1 MTTLR
6 YPKALA
12 WAGRRGGHLWK
23 DATVPWEWAEIV
35 SSEPWTQSWWV
46 WFCCLLKTGLCTA
59 VMENPI
65 SVPIKTL
72 LPWLLLLANLVTLVF
87 MEKYLLGRTGWLAS
101 FICFHFA
108 LMAHMLLW
116 DLLFHPCTPS
126 TVHPSRLVSLFCSM
140 GGQCPCCLL

>member
-1 MTTLR
+1 MNTLR
-6 YPKALA
+6 YLKTLA
-12 WAGRRGGHLWK
+12 WCGRKGTSERMLLSLEWGAG
-23 DATVPWEWAEIV
+23 IV
-35 SSEPWTQSWWV
+35 SDEPQTQSWWV

-65 SVPIKTL
+65 SVPIKAL

-87 MEKYLLGRTGWLAS
+87 MEKYLLWRTGRLTS

-116 DLLFHPCTPS
+116 DLLIHPYPPS
-126 TVHPSRLVSLFCSM
+126 AVHPTRLVCLFCSM
-140 GGQCPCCLL
+140 DSWCSCCLL